1 MNFDKGVLF
10 LKGKLL
16 TILFGSMLV
25 LAACGGEKESESSNN
40 SGTSDT
46 VNVSDAEKIYNQ
58 KCSNC
63 HGGDLSGG
71 VGPNL
76 ATIGGRLSQDEIEQ
90 VIANGQG
97 AMPKGLIDD
106 AEATAVAE
114 WLAAKK

>member
-1 MNFDKGVLF
+1 MP
-10 LKGKLL
+10 
-16 TILFGSMLV
+16 
-25 LAACGGEKESESSNN
+25 N

-63 HGGDLSGG
+63 HGGNLSGG

-76 ATIGGRLSQDEIEQ
+76 TTIGGKLSQEEIEQ

-97 AMPKGLIDD
+97 AMPKGLIDG

>member
-1 MNFDKGVLF
+1 MNFDKGVLC

-16 TILFGSMLV
+16 TILFGSILV
-25 LAACGGEKESESSNN
+25 LAACGGEKESDSSDN
-40 SGTSDT
+40 SGKSDT

-63 HGGDLSGG
+63 HGGDLRGG
-71 VGPNL
+71 VGSNL
-76 ATIGGRLSQDEIEQ
+76 TAIGGKLSKEEIEQ

-97 AMPKGLIDD
+97 VMPKGLIEG

>member
-1 MNFDKGVLF
+1 
-10 LKGKLL
+10 
-16 TILFGSMLV
+16 MLV
-25 LAACGGEKESESSNN
+25 LVACGGEKESDSTNN

-46 VNVSDAEKIYNQ
+46 VNVSAAEKIYNQ

-76 ATIGGRLSQDEIEQ
+76 TTIGGRLTQEEIEH

-97 AMPKGLIDD
+97 AMPKGLIDGCRGYGSSGM
-106 AEATAVAE
+106 ASSEKINTF
-114 WLAAKK
+114 

>member
-16 TILFGSMLV
+16 TILLGAMLV
-25 LAACGGEKESESSNN
+25 LAACGGEKESDSSAN

-46 VNVSDAEKIYNQ
+46 VNVSNAEKIYNQ

-63 HGGDLSGG
+63 HGGDLRGG
-71 VGPNL
+71 VGPDL
-76 ATIGGRLSQDEIEQ
+76 TTIGGKLSQEEIEQ
-90 VIANGQG
+90 VIANGKG
-97 AMPKGLIDD
+97 VMPKGLIDG

>member
-1 MNFDKGVLF
+1 
-10 LKGKLL
+10 
-16 TILFGSMLV
+16 MLV
-25 LAACGGEKESESSNN
+25 LVACGGEKESDSTNN
-40 SGTSDT
+40 NGTSDT
-46 VNVSDAEKIYNQ
+46 VNVSAAEKIYNQ

-76 ATIGGRLSQDEIEQ
+76 TTIGGRLTQEEIEH

-97 AMPKGLIDD
+97 AMPKGLIDA

>member
-1 MNFDKGVLF
+1 

-16 TILFGSMLV
+16 TVLLGTMLV
-25 LAACGGEKESESSNN
+25 LAACGGEKEQGSSNDG
-40 SGTSDT
+40 GTSDT
-46 VNVSDAEKIYNQ
+46 VNVSNAEKIYNQ

-63 HGGDLSGG
+63 HGGDLKGG

-76 ATIGGRLSQDEIEQ
+76 TAIGATLSQEEIEN

-97 AMPKGLIDD
+97 AMPNGLIKG

>member
-1 MNFDKGVLF
+1 M
-10 LKGKLL
+10 KGKLL
-16 TILFGSMLV
+16 TILIGTMLV
-25 LAACGGEKESESSNN
+25 LVACGGEKESDSTNN
-40 SGTSDT
+40 NGTSDT
-46 VNVSDAEKIYNQ
+46 VNVSAAEKIYNQ

-76 ATIGGRLSQDEIEQ
+76 TTIGGRLSQEEIEH

-97 AMPKGLIDD
+97 AMPKGLIDG

>member
-1 MNFDKGVLF
+1 
-10 LKGKLL
+10 
-16 TILFGSMLV
+16 MLV
-25 LAACGGEKESESSNN
+25 LAACGGEKESDSANN
-40 SGTSDT
+40 SGTSDA

-76 ATIGGRLSQDEIEQ
+76 TAIGGKLTQEEIEQ
-90 VIANGQG
+90 VIVNGQG
-97 AMPKGLIDD
+97 AMPKGLIKG

-114 WLAAKK
+114 WLASKK

>member
-1 MNFDKGVLF
+1 MVVK
-10 LKGKLL
+10 KSR
-16 TILFGSMLV
+16 TQ
-25 LAACGGEKESESSNN
+25 ANN

-46 VNVSDAEKIYNQ
+46 VNVSAAEKIYNQ

-76 ATIGGRLSQDEIEQ
+76 TTIGGKLTQEEIEH

-97 AMPKGLIDD
+97 AMPKGLIDG